1 MKQLLNLLCIT
12 LFFLTSAASAEQ
24 EKVAVVVYGQ
34 NAAAKK
40 FIRVAQTRFEQLL
53 ADNGIVVLDQKKA
66 EKLKNSWARL
76 GDPGA
81 LITAEDF
88 VENAGKYDISGIY
101 RIYLG
106 VGKTKGLASTYTATA
121 VADIRFIGE
130 DATIKSFASAPM
142 GTKGMPPSDGL
153 TESAAVNNA
162 IQRAVDQTAEK
173 FGIQVMDITNP
184 RLVKFSLK
192 PVSLPADGS
201 DPLLAKGTEI
211 VKAPALLS
219 NSSEVAQYAKLQS
232 DDWTFEEPTCIRTSP
247 DGRMAAVGTY
257 LMRTAFNFGR
267 PTRDYAS
274 YLHVVDSDAKS
285 EVETF
290 EVSNKDPRYQRGGSK
305 ITDCM
310 FMQTWRYVAA
320 VSQSHLVFADTE
332 RGVELARILFDEPFE
347 APVLRHLHAKDADYL
362 AVSEGRR
369 VLIYQVVRER

>member
-1 MKQLLNLLCIT
+1 MRSFWFGLALL
-12 LFFLTSAASAEQ
+12 LTALPVAAEQ
-24 EKVAVVVYGQ
+24 ERVAVVVYAQ
-34 NAAAKK
+34 SDAATRYL
-40 FIRVAQTRFEQLL
+40 RVAQTRFEQLL
-53 ADNGIVVLDQKKA
+53 ADNGVVVLDQKKA
-66 EKLKNSWARL
+66 EQLKRSWARL

-101 RIYLG
+101 RVYLG
-106 VGKTKGLASTYTATA
+106 VGKTMGLASTFTATA

-130 DATIKSFASAPM
+130 DAKIKSFASAPM

-162 IQRAVDQTAEK
+162 IQRAIDQSAEK

-192 PVSLPADGS
+192 PVQVLPDGAELVAAP
-201 DPLLAKGTEI
+201 PLLANDGKMVT
-211 VKAPALLS
+211 
-219 NSSEVAQYAKLQS
+219 YAKLQS
-232 DDWTFEEPTCIRTSP
+232 DNWTSEEPTCVRASS

-267 PTRDYAS
+267 PTRSYAS
-274 YLHVVDSDAKS
+274 YLHVVDGDAKS
-285 EVETF
+285 EVERF

-332 RGVELARILFDEPFE
+332 RGVELARILFDEPFD
-347 APVLRHLHAKDADYL
+347 APVLNHLHSKAADYL
-362 AVSEGRR
+362 AVSEGERR
-369 VLIYQVVRER
+369 LFYQVVRE

>member
-1 MKQLLNLLCIT
+1 MKKILLGIILSMALV
-12 LFFLTSAASAEQ
+12 LSDAGAREDQ
-24 EKVAVVVYGQ
+24 VAVVVYGQ
-34 NAAAKK
+34 NAAGKQYL
-40 FIRVAQTRFEQLL
+40 RVAQTRFEQLL
-53 ADNGIVVLDQKKA
+53 ADNGVVVLDQKKS
-66 EKLKNSWARL
+66 EQLKKSWARL

-101 RIYLG
+101 RVYLG
-106 VGKTKGLASTYTATA
+106 VGKTTGLASTFTATA

-130 DATIKSFASAPM
+130 DARIKSFASAPM

-162 IQRAVDQTAEK
+162 IQRAIDQSAEK
-173 FGIQVMDITNP
+173 FGMQVMDITNP

-192 PVSLPADGS
+192 PVAMLPDGAELRAAP
-201 DPLLAKGTEI
+201 PLLAKD
-211 VKAPALLS
+211 
-219 NSSEVAQYAKLQS
+219 SEMVAYAKLQS
-232 DDWTFEEPTCIRTSP
+232 DDWTFEEPTCVRASP

-267 PTRDYAS
+267 PTRSYAS
-274 YLHVVDSDAKS
+274 YLHVVDGDAKR
-285 EVETF
+285 EVERF

-332 RGVELARILFDEPFE
+332 RGVELARILFDEPFD
-347 APVLRHLHAKDADYL
+347 APVLNHLHTKAADYL
-362 AVSEGRR
+362 AVSEGARR
-369 VLIYQVVRER
+369 LFYQVVRE